1 MMNCTPIIKSFSPAP
16 IDRREV
22 YRYMK
27 CGEQSDEIDALIDK
41 AIAMCDGE
49 LRYDTVS
56 IRMPIVSKNGGEI
69 ELGTIKFHSYDLE
82 KALAGCDGV
91 VIFAATV
98 GLGIDRLIARYGRQQ
113 PSLALC
119 IQALGAERIESLCD
133 QFCADL
139 KARGFSIRPRFSAG
153 YGDLPIEFQKS
164 IFSLLD
170 CHKSIGLTLN
180 QSLLMSPSKSVTAI
194 IGIKN
199 CTEQKNENT

>member
-27 CGEQSDEIDALIDK
+27 CGEQSAEIDALIDK
-41 AIAMCDGE
+41 AIAVCEGE
-49 LRYDTVS
+49 LRYDTVCIS
-56 IRMPIVSKNGGEI
+56 LPIISMENGEI
-69 ELGTIKFHSYDLE
+69 DLGAATAHSRDLE
-82 KALAGCDGV
+82 KALRGCDGV
-91 VIFAATV
+91 IIFAATV
-98 GLGIDRLIARYGRQQ
+98 GLGIDRLIAKYGRTQ
-113 PSLALC
+113 PSTALC

-139 KARGFSIRPRFSAG
+139 KTRGLSIRPRFSAG

-194 IGIKN
+194 IGIKKTDQN
-199 CTEQKNENT
+199 NEIT